1 MAVREQEQ
9 AQPAERAAARRLGV
23 LRQAALASTLLV
35 GVLGGV
41 AVWRAVDRLDD
52 AWGRHAVVQGE
63 MADLKAVIGARLNEA
78 VGVVGLDSGS
88 PTDDPELQAQLDEVF
103 EWAGTRDAALGE
115 DVIAREAE
123 LVDAAEASGAVDER
137 LLSRLES
144 TLRELDR
151 EVTRPTSEAAQAA
164 HDDARYTV
172 VVVVVLSAGLGG
184 AAAWLGRRL
193 RAQEAPAGN
202 EPTPHRT

>member
-41 AVWRAVDRLDD
+41 AVWRAVDRL
-52 AWGRHAVVQGE
+52 
-63 MADLKAVIGARLNEA
+63 
-78 VGVVGLDSGS
+78 
-88 PTDDPELQAQLDEVF
+88 
-103 EWAGTRDAALGE
+103 
-115 DVIAREAE
+115 
-123 LVDAAEASGAVDER
+123 DAAEASGAVDER

-193 RAQEAPAGN
+193 RPQEAPAGN

>member
-1 MAVREQEQ
+1 M
-9 AQPAERAAARRLGV
+9 ARRLGV
-23 LRQAALASTLLV
+23 LHQAALASALLV

-63 MADLKAVIGARLNEA
+63 MADLEAVIGARLNEA
-78 VGVVGLDSGS
+78 VGVVGLDSGF
-88 PTDDPELQAQLDEVF
+88 PTDDLELQAQLDDVF
-103 EWAGTRDAALGE
+103 DGAGTSDAALGE
-115 DVIAREAE
+115 EVITREAE
-123 LVDAAEASGAVDER
+123 LVDAAEANGAVDER
-137 LLSRLES
+137 LLFRLES

-151 EVTRPTSEAAQAA
+151 QVTRPTGDAAQAA
-164 HDDARYTV
+164 HDASRRTV

-184 AAAWLGRRL
+184 AAAWFGRMR
-193 RAQEAPAGN
+193 RAQETRAGN